1 MMASLTLSHSLQP
14 FLPCNLHFPLQ
25 NCETEREA
33 KQFHALSLKTGSL
46 NHPSISPRLLAL
58 YANPRINN
66 LEYVQSLFDWIRKP
80 TLVSWNMLIKCY
92 IENQRS
98 NDAIALFCK
107 LLCEF
112 MPDSFT
118 LPCVLKG
125 CARLSALQE
134 GKQIHGLILKIGIGM
149 DKFVLSSLVNMYSK
163 CGEIEMCRKVFDRM
177 EDKDVVSW
185 NSLIDGYARCG
196 EIELALELFDEMPE
210 KDNFSWTILVDGLS
224 KSGKLK
230 AARDVFDRMPTRNSV
245 SWNAMI
251 DGYMK
256 AGKFNTA
263 RELFDWMPERNHVS
277 WNSMITGYELNKQF
291 TQALKLFEVMLTEDI
306 SPNHA
311 TLVGALSAASG
322 LASLGNGR
330 WVHSYIVK
338 NRFKTDGVLGTSLI
352 EMYSKCG
359 SIKDALRVFQSI
371 PKKKLG
377 HWTAIIVGLGM
388 HGLVEQTL
396 ELFDEM
402 CRTGLKPHAITFI
415 GVLNAC
421 SHAGF
426 AKEARRYFKTM
437 TDDFGIEP
445 SIEHYGCLIDALCRA
460 GYLEEARHTIERMPI
475 KANYVIWMSLLSG
488 SRKHG
493 NTRMGEYAAHHL
505 MDLAPD
511 TTGCYVI
518 LSNMYAA
525 TGLWEKVRQVR
536 EMMKKKGIRKDPGC
550 SSIEHQGSIHEFI
563 VGDRS
568 HPQTEEIY
576 VKLHEMKEKLN
587 VAGHIPDT
595 TQVLLCLEEDN
606 EKEAELET
614 HSERLAIAFGLLNIK
629 HGSPI
634 RIIKNLRICNDC
646 HAVTKFISDIYNREI
661 IIRDGSR
668 FHHFKSGSCSCK
680 DFW

>member
-1 MMASLTLSHSLQP
+1 MLTLTLSHSLQP
-14 FLPCNLHFPLQ
+14 FIPRNLHFPLQ

-33 KQFHALSLKTGSL
+33 KQLHALSLKAGSL
-46 NHPSISPRLLAL
+46 NHPSVSSRLLAL
-58 YANPRINN
+58 YADPRINN
-66 LEYVQSLFDWIRKP
+66 LEYAQSLFDWIQKP
-80 TLVSWNMLIKCY
+80 TLVSWNLLIKCY
-92 IENQRS
+92 IEDQRS

-107 LLCEF
+107 FLCEF
-112 MPDSFT
+112 LPDSFT

-125 CARLSALQE
+125 CSRLGALQE
-134 GKQIHGLILKIGIGM
+134 GKQIHGLVLKIGFGV
-149 DKFVLSSLVNMYSK
+149 DKFVLSSLVSMYAK
-163 CGEIEMCRKVFDRM
+163 CGEIELCRKVFDRM
-177 EDKDVVSW
+177 EDRDIVSW

-196 EIELALELFDEMPE
+196 EIELALKLIEEMPE
-210 KDNFSWTILVDGLS
+210 KDSISWTILVDGLS
-224 KSGKLK
+224 KSGKLE
-230 AARDVFDRMPTRNSV
+230 AARDVFDQMPTRNSV

-251 DGYMK
+251 NGYMK
-256 AGKFNTA
+256 AGEFNTA
-263 RELFDWMPERNHVS
+263 RELFDQMPERNLVT
-277 WNSMITGYELNKQF
+277 WNSMISGYELNKQF
-291 TQALKLFEVMLTEDI
+291 TQALKLLEAMLREDI
-306 SPNHA
+306 SPNYV
-311 TLVGALSAASG
+311 TILGALSAASG
-322 LASLGNGR
+322 LVSLGKGR

-338 NRFKTDGVLGTSLI
+338 NGFRTEGVLGTSLI

-359 SIKDALRVFQSI
+359 SVRSALGVFQSI
-371 PKKKLG
+371 PEKKLG

-402 CRTGLKPHAITFI
+402 CRTGLQPHAITFI

-426 AKEARRYFKTM
+426 AEDAHRYFKMM
-437 TDDFGIEP
+437 TDDYGIKP
-445 SIEHYGCLIDALCRA
+445 SIEHYGCLIDVLCRA
-460 GYLEEARHTIERMPI
+460 GYLEEAKDTIERMPM
-475 KANYVIWMSLLSG
+475 KANKVIWMSLLSG

-493 NTRMGEYAAHHL
+493 NIRMGEYAAHHL
-505 MDLAPD
+505 IDLAPD

-525 TGLWEKVRQVR
+525 AGLWEKVCQVR

-550 SSIEHQGSIHEFI
+550 SSIEHQGSVHEFI
-563 VGDRS
+563 VGDKS
-568 HPQTEEIY
+568 HPQTKEIY
-576 VKLHEMKEKLN
+576 IKLCEMKEKLSS
-587 VAGHIPDT
+587 AGHVPDT

-606 EKEAELET
+606 KKEAELET
-614 HSERLAIAFGLLNIK
+614 HSERLAIAFGLLNIN

-646 HAVTKFISDIYNREI
+646 HAVTKLVSHIYNREI

>member
-1 MMASLTLSHSLQP
+1 MLSPTLSHSLQP
-14 FLPCNLHFPLQ
+14 FLPPNLHFPLQ
-25 NCETEREA
+25 NCGTEREA
-33 KQFHALSLKTGSL
+33 NQLHALSIKTASL
-46 NHPSISPRLLAL
+46 NHPSVSSRLLAL
-58 YANPRINN
+58 YADPRINN
-66 LEYVQSLFDWIRKP
+66 LQYAHSLFDWIQEP
-80 TLVSWNMLIKCY
+80 TLVSWNLLIKCY

-107 LLCEF
+107 LLCDF
-112 MPDSFT
+112 VPDSFT

-125 CARLSALQE
+125 CARLGALQE
-134 GKQIHGLILKIGIGM
+134 GKQIHGLVLKIGFGV
-149 DKFVLSSLVNMYSK
+149 DKFVLSSLVSMYSK
-163 CGEIEMCRKVFDRM
+163 CGEIELCRKVFDRM

-196 EIELALELFDEMPE
+196 EIELALEMFEEMPE
-210 KDNFSWTILVDGLS
+210 KDSFSWTILIDGLS
-224 KSGKLK
+224 KSGKLE
-230 AARDVFDRMPTRNSV
+230 AARDVFDRMPIRNSV

-251 DGYMK
+251 NGYMK
-256 AGKFNTA
+256 AGDSNTA
-263 RELFDWMPERNHVS
+263 KELFDQMPERSLVT
-277 WNSMITGYELNKQF
+277 WNSMITGYERNKQF
-291 TQALKLFEVMLTEDI
+291 TKALKLFEVMLREDI
-306 SPNHA
+306 SPNY
-311 TLVGALSAASG
+311 TTILGAVSAASG
-322 LASLGNGR
+322 MVSLGTGR

-338 NRFKTDGVLGTSLI
+338 SGFKTDGVLGTLLI

-359 SIKDALRVFQSI
+359 SVKSALRVFRSI

-377 HWTAIIVGLGM
+377 HWTSVIVGLGM

-426 AKEARRYFKTM
+426 AEDAHRYFKMM
-437 TDDFGIEP
+437 TYDYGIKP
-445 SIEHYGCLIDALCRA
+445 SIEHYGCLIDVLCRA
-460 GYLEEARHTIERMPI
+460 GHLEEAKDTIERMPI
-475 KANYVIWMSLLSG
+475 KANKVIWTSLLSG

-493 NTRMGEYAAHHL
+493 NIRMGEYAAQHL
-505 MDLAPD
+505 IDLAPD

-525 TGLWEKVRQVR
+525 AGLWEKVRQVR
-536 EMMKKKGIRKDPGC
+536 EMMKKKGMKKDPGC

-563 VGDRS
+563 VGDKS

-576 VKLHEMKEKLN
+576 IKLCEMKKKLN

-646 HAVTKFISDIYNREI
+646 HAVTKLLSHIYNREI